1 MEVYDY
7 VKIKET
13 GELGTIIILVGA
25 PTREV
30 YVELHDGA
38 GANYVYFTMWDENT
52 ERVQIRTLNLFTL
65 DELEKPVGYNLP
77 NL

>member
-38 GANYVYFTMWDENT
+38 GANYVYFTMWDENA
-52 ERVQIRTLNLFTL
+52 ERVQIRTLNLYSI
-65 DELEKPVGYNLP
+65 DELEAP
-77 NL
+77 